1 MSHSESQQEY
11 NELLTMT
18 QSLLG
23 KIQNDLD
30 SLNEA
35 TDGRNKKLSTQIDL
49 TKDVIKGIHSEKDL
63 QAAINLILQNN
74 NNLNTKNFGVNQKL
88 LKVFTA
94 QTAAL
99 QGVLHKHE
107 QAHKILDKV
116 YSITDGV
123 KGKFEDMFQGIHDGL
138 HHLPLI
144 GEYLAEAFH
153 PLQEKMNRMFSL
165 VAQKFKMGFGKAFTD
180 SIAGGKSFASSI
192 VSGIGGGFKKA
203 YGVASRFAGLLGP
216 IGIGIVAIAGAL
228 ALSYHRFHEIEE
240 AANQFKQT
248 TGLATADMHE
258 LEHTVQG
265 IANHYGSLGVSV
277 SDASQYMQDFTE
289 NTDDL
294 VIPLESTVASMAVL
308 NKNFGV
314 LSDEGAKVNKM
325 FQNMAQLNET
335 QAQFLVNS
343 VTEMSNLA
351 GVAPNKV
358 IKDIAENA
366 ATSYKYFRGNPKELA
381 KAAVYAAKMGAS
393 LEDMNKST
401 EKLLDFEQSMTD
413 ELEASALLGTN
424 IDMSRARE
432 LGYAGDQLGMQKE
445 ITKQLANIGDINKL
459 STYEKEALVNLT
471 GQELDSLVT
480 QQRLYNRFGE
490 MDEKRMQAAN
500 ELLGAGVDIN
510 DISEEELEKQTAR
523 LEKQEAMQD
532 MMTQMGNRMSAMGGA
547 LMDIFTPVAQLFV
560 TGLTAAVKVLS
571 AVLIPTF
578 QMLGKAVAIAFWPLN
593 NAAHLF
599 KELIGYVKEYYDYI
613 IAAGV
618 GASIVV
624 AWEQKAAIQKAYNNG
639 LDAIGAGWSKAKA
652 VWAEREVLMSK
663 AGAVAEGVWNSIK
676 GIGAAIQEK
685 GLLKGI
691 AGMAIEAYKSMA
703 SIPYA
708 GPLLGAAAA
717 VAAYTLGKSYFS
729 KAGDVYSPAD
739 GKTQI
744 STKEGGLFELSPN
757 DDVLAGPGLG
767 EAMKNKEGVT
777 GIVATAGGEAGGAV
791 AGMVNSMIAEIR
803 GLRSDLASGKVA
815 VYMDGRKVTATV
827 AAKVNE
833 DPTTTKR

>member
-88 LKVFTA
+88 LKVFMA

-153 PLQEKMNRMFSL
+153 PLQEKMNRMFSV
-165 VAQKFKMGFGKAFTD
+165 VAEKFKMGFGKAFTD
-180 SIAGGKSFASSI
+180 SIAGGKSFATSI

-203 YGVASRFAGLLGP
+203 YGAASRFAGLLGP

-265 IANHYGSLGVSV
+265 IANHYGKIGVSV
-277 SDASQYMQDFTE
+277 ADASQYMQDFTD

-314 LSDEGAKVNKM
+314 LSDEGAKVNKV

-366 ATSYKYFRGNPKELA
+366 ATSYKYFKGNPKELA

-459 STYEKEALVNLT
+459 SAYEKEALVNLT

-500 ELLGAGVDIN
+500 ELLGAGLDIN
-510 DISEEELEKQTAR
+510 DISEEDLEKQTER
-523 LEKQEAMQD
+523 LAKQEAMQD

-547 LMDIFTPVAQLFV
+547 LLDIFTPVAQLFV

-618 GASIVV
+618 GAGIVTGILQRQIILENAKNAATFIGVQLSKEGWLFKTYETV
-624 AWEQKAAIQKAYNNG
+624 ATWATATAQSALNLVKMIGSSLGRKELMTEIALMATKAFNALGG
-639 LDAIGAGWSKAKA
+639 LP
-652 VWAEREVLMSK
+652 VV
-663 AGAVAEGVWNSIK
+663 
-676 GIGAAIQEK
+676 
-685 GLLKGI
+685 
-691 AGMAIEAYKSMA
+691 
-703 SIPYA
+703 
-708 GPLLGAAAA
+708 GPVLGAAAA
-717 VAAYTLGKSYFS
+717 VAAYALGKSYFS

-767 EAMKNKEGVT
+767 EAMKNKEGVS

-815 VYMDGRKVTATV
+815 VYMDGRKVTAAV
-827 AAKVNE
+827 ATKVNE